1 MELAEQIA
9 ALRKKHGFSQEELGE
24 KLGVSRQA
32 VSKWE
37 SGQVVPELEKL
48 KELCRIF
55 GVSLNELLQL
65 EENGQVREEENLL
78 SQQAEKNIA
87 EQPRSTADKRKKQ
100 DHKLFVLTIAG
111 FALVL
116 AVTVFCLQVQI
127 QDLKRQMSDLQSG
140 LSSVRSEWSM
150 AISSLRASIE
160 QSLESQT
167 SIVSEYHYDII
178 SLQPVTKQA
187 RVKFTVTPK
196 NCTADTTAVLSFT
209 GADFEPI
216 TLEAS
221 KSGGGTFEGTGD
233 LPLSREVRVQV
244 AFLNGDERTNEALET
259 IYGLDGYLLSVFS
272 TFQGDMSRYAIG
284 YLSSTLSINGSLVVE
299 VQMNDSIGHRALA
312 NYPDSGMVRLIKN
325 GKAYREYE
333 LDFYENEPKPDYE
346 NGNSTVTYSSISASV
361 PMKERFDEGEWETI
375 EIEITIVDRFGIRY
389 QQIPY
394 AYRSSGEESLNRSAD
409 TEITYP
415 TK

>member
-37 SGQVVPELEKL
+37 SSQAVPELEKL

-100 DHKLFVLTIAG
+100 DHKLLVLTIVG

-127 QDLKRQMSDLQSG
+127 QDLNRQMSDLQSG
-140 LSSVRSEWSM
+140 LSSVRSEWSV

-221 KSGGGTFEGTGD
+221 KSVGGTFEGTVD

-284 YLSSTLSINGSLVVE
+284 DLSSTLSINGSLVVE
-299 VQMNDSIGHRALA
+299 VQMNDSIGYRALA
-312 NYPDSGMVRLIKN
+312 NYPDSGMVRLI
-325 GKAYREYE
+325 
-333 LDFYENEPKPDYE
+333 
-346 NGNSTVTYSSISASV
+346 GNMNWVF
-361 PMKERFDEGEWETI
+361 MKMSRNRIMKMETA
-375 EIEITIVDRFGIRY
+375 
-389 QQIPY
+389 Q
-394 AYRSSGEESLNRSAD
+394 
-409 TEITYP
+409 
-415 TK
+415 

>member
-37 SGQVVPELEKL
+37 SSQAVPELEKL

-100 DHKLFVLTIAG
+100 DHKLFVFTIAG

-127 QDLKRQMSDLQSG
+127 QDLNRQMSDLQSG

-221 KSGGGTFEGTGD
+221 KSGGGTFEGT
-233 LPLSREVRVQV
+233 
-244 AFLNGDERTNEALET
+244 
-259 IYGLDGYLLSVFS
+259 
-272 TFQGDMSRYAIG
+272 
-284 YLSSTLSINGSLVVE
+284 
-299 VQMNDSIGHRALA
+299 
-312 NYPDSGMVRLIKN
+312 
-325 GKAYREYE
+325 
-333 LDFYENEPKPDYE
+333 
-346 NGNSTVTYSSISASV
+346 
-361 PMKERFDEGEWETI
+361 
-375 EIEITIVDRFGIRY
+375 VD
-389 QQIPY
+389 
-394 AYRSSGEESLNRSAD
+394 
-409 TEITYP
+409 
-415 TK
+415 

>member
-1 MELAEQIA
+1 M
-9 ALRKKHGFSQEELGE
+9 
-24 KLGVSRQA
+24 
-32 VSKWE
+32 
-37 SGQVVPELEKL
+37 
-48 KELCRIF
+48 
-55 GVSLNELLQL
+55 
-65 EENGQVREEENLL
+65 
-78 SQQAEKNIA
+78 
-87 EQPRSTADKRKKQ
+87 
-100 DHKLFVLTIAG
+100 
-111 FALVL
+111 
-116 AVTVFCLQVQI
+116 
-127 QDLKRQMSDLQSG
+127 
-140 LSSVRSEWSM
+140 
-150 AISSLRASIE
+150 
-160 QSLESQT
+160 
-167 SIVSEYHYDII
+167 
-178 SLQPVTKQA
+178 
-187 RVKFTVTPK
+187 
-196 NCTADTTAVLSFT
+196 
-209 GADFEPI
+209 
-216 TLEAS
+216 
-221 KSGGGTFEGTGD
+221 D

-259 IYGLDGYLLSVFS
+259 IYGLDGYLLSFFS

-284 YLSSTLSINGSLVVE
+284 DLSSTLSINGSLVVE

-333 LDFYENEPKPDYE
+333 LGFYENEPKPDYE

>member
-1 MELAEQIA
+1 M
-9 ALRKKHGFSQEELGE
+9 
-24 KLGVSRQA
+24 
-32 VSKWE
+32 
-37 SGQVVPELEKL
+37 
-48 KELCRIF
+48 
-55 GVSLNELLQL
+55 LQL

-100 DHKLFVLTIAG
+100 DHKLLVLTIAG

-127 QDLKRQMSDLQSG
+127 QDLNRQMSDLQSG

-221 KSGGGTFEGTGD
+221 KSVGGTFEGTVD

-284 YLSSTLSINGSLVVE
+284 DLSSTLLINGSLVVE

-325 GKAYREYE
+325 GKTYREYE
-333 LDFYENEPKPDYE
+333 LGFYENEPKPDYE

-375 EIEITIVDRFGIRY
+375 EIEITIVDRFSIRY

>member
-37 SGQVVPELEKL
+37 SGQAVPELEKL

-127 QDLKRQMSDLQSG
+127 QDLNRQMSDLQSG

-150 AISSLRASIE
+150 AISSLRAS
-160 QSLESQT
+160 
-167 SIVSEYHYDII
+167 
-178 SLQPVTKQA
+178 
-187 RVKFTVTPK
+187 
-196 NCTADTTAVLSFT
+196 
-209 GADFEPI
+209 
-216 TLEAS
+216 
-221 KSGGGTFEGTGD
+221 
-233 LPLSREVRVQV
+233 
-244 AFLNGDERTNEALET
+244 
-259 IYGLDGYLLSVFS
+259 
-272 TFQGDMSRYAIG
+272 
-284 YLSSTLSINGSLVVE
+284 
-299 VQMNDSIGHRALA
+299 
-312 NYPDSGMVRLIKN
+312 
-325 GKAYREYE
+325 
-333 LDFYENEPKPDYE
+333 KPD
-346 NGNSTVTYSSISASV
+346 
-361 PMKERFDEGEWETI
+361 K
-375 EIEITIVDRFGIRY
+375 
-389 QQIPY
+389 
-394 AYRSSGEESLNRSAD
+394 YR
-409 TEITYP
+409 I
-415 TK
+415 